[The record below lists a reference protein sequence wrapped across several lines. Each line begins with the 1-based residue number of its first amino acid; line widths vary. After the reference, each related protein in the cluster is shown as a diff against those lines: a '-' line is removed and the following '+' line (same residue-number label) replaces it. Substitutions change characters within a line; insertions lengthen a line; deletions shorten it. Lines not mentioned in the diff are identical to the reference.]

1 MSPMDKLT
9 YRDVNEIVLRGM
21 KSPRKVYYLFLLLS
35 FLGICLG
42 WACWGYQVHVG
53 LRAAGM
59 NHPVMWGTYLINF
72 VFWIEIGHAGS
83 LMSALLYLC
92 KAGWRSPIAR
102 TAEAM
107 TVFSVAIAGL
117 MPFVHLGRVWLWFWL
132 LPYPNQRDLWP
143 NFQSPLIFDFWAASG
158 YLTLSLLFWYT
169 GVYPDLAVARDHS
182 TGLRRKLYK
191 LLSFGWRSNQR
202 QWHAFHSSYILFA
215 ALTVA
220 FVPCVAS
227 IVSWDFALTI
237 VPGYH
242 STIWGPYFLVGA
254 LHSGLAMLLTL
265 IVPLRRIYKLE
276 RIITPSVLEN
286 IAKILI
292 ATAFLMLYDY
302 LVEYF
307 MAWYGGDPTERTT
320 FLIRAIGPYA
330 SIFWFVVATDIV
342 LPFLFA
348 FKSVRTNI
356 LLLFVISIV
365 MNIGMWLERFV
376 IIIGPP
382 AHDWIPYDWGLYW
395 PSLIEWG
402 ILAGT
407 FGLFFFLFLVYSKL
421 APTISI
427 SETKENLPPPGELA
441 EESK

>member
-1 MSPMDKLT
+1 MEGLS
-9 YRDVNEIVLRGM
+9 YRDINDIVLEGM
-21 KSPRKVYYLFLLLS
+21 RAPSRLYYLFLTLS

-42 WACWGYQVHVG
+42 VACWGYQVHIG
-53 LRAAGM
+53 LQASGM

-92 KAGWRSPIAR
+92 RAKWRSPIAR

-107 TVFSVAIAGL
+107 TIFAVAMAGF
-117 MPFVHLGRVWLWFWL
+117 MPFVHLGRSWLWYWL
-132 LPYPNQRDLWP
+132 VPYPSERTLWP

-169 GVYPDLAVARDHS
+169 GLYPDLAVARDHFS
-182 TGLRRKLYK
+182 GFRRKLYRV
-191 LLSFGWRSNQR
+191 LSLGWRSTAG
-202 QWHAFHSSYILFA
+202 QWRPFHASYTLFA
-215 ALTVA
+215 GLTVA

-265 IVPLRRIYKLE
+265 IIPLRRIYGLE
-276 RIITPSVLEN
+276 RIITVDVLEN

-292 ATAFLMLYDY
+292 ATTFLMFYDY
-302 LVEYF
+302 LVEFF
-307 MAWYGGDPTERTT
+307 MAWYGGDPTEQTT
-320 FLIRAIGPYA
+320 FTLRVLGPY
-330 SIFWFVVATDIV
+330 SPIFWAMVVMVIV
-342 LPFLFA
+342 APLLFS
-348 FKSVRTNI
+348 FKKVRTDPVF
-356 LLLFVISIV
+356 LFVISIV
-365 MNIGMWLERFV
+365 INVGMWLERFI

-382 AHDWIPYDWGLYW
+382 AHDWIPYNWKLYW
-395 PSLIEWG
+395 PSLTEWG
-402 ILAGT
+402 ILTGSIS
-407 FGLFFFLFLVYSKL
+407 FFFFLFLVYSKL
-421 APTISI
+421 APTVSI
-427 SETKENLPPPGELA
+427 TETKVDLPAPGA
-441 EESK
+441 PGQESV